1 MISLLFLVVEKW
13 TFSDKRDLFYNTII
27 MSTMKDKIK
36 LGNTGN
42 VLHEFNEGQ
51 NQAGKYGKCPS

>member
-1 MISLLFLVVEKW
+1 MSF
-13 TFSDKRDLFYNTII
+13 

-42 VLHEFNEGQ
+42 VLHEYDEGQ